1 VPFALDEQLINEW
14 IAKKHKSNFE
24 VYAFII
30 NNLIKH
36 ADAKAYNRHI
46 LSGRMKP
53 GELLS
58 VGQEALGLLLLENYW
73 APWEQLVNAM
83 KAGQQGV
90 PSSEAVPTKYTSPR
104 NKRNP
109 WSKEGYERYN
119 VLHEEVRRD
128 RLSVEGRKF
137 EGDFQKMMLDLAGK
151 STSRKRK
158 TVAMVE
164 VAAVHELDS
173 DSDDEEHSG
182 TRAAGTTSTVSELSS
197 GGTVGSVP
205 V

>member
-1 VPFALDEQLINEW
+1 MQTVLVTNQSNYYDPQTRTVPFALDEQLINEW
-14 IAKKHKSNFE
+14 IAKKRKSNFE

-36 ADAKAYNRHI
+36 ADAKAYNRHVV
-46 LSGRMKP
+46 SGRMKP

-58 VGQEALGLLLLENYW
+58 VGQEALGLLLLENYR
-73 APWEQLVNAM
+73 APWEQLVNVM

-109 WSKEGYERYN
+109 WSKEGYEWYN

-128 RLSVEGRKF
+128 
-137 EGDFQKMMLDLAGK
+137 
-151 STSRKRK
+151 
-158 TVAMVE
+158 
-164 VAAVHELDS
+164 
-173 DSDDEEHSG
+173 
-182 TRAAGTTSTVSELSS
+182 
-197 GGTVGSVP
+197 
-205 V
+205 